1 MSDKTKKL
9 KIVMLGLKG
18 LVLSGEAGGIERHVA
33 ELAPRLVA
41 QGHQVTVYVRPRFN
55 QNESKEFKGVR
66 LIQLPSIS
74 TKHLDAIIHTF
85 LASWHVLF
93 QDVDIIH
100 YHGIGPSTLAW
111 IPRLF
116 KRSAKTIVTFH
127 SLDRFHQK
135 WGWFARLYLM
145 FSEWTAVK
153 YPHGTISVSRGMQ
166 DYCLKHFHAET
177 EYIPNGANTFEYPG
191 SDLLGQWGLEPDS
204 YFLTAVRLVKQKGV
218 HHLIAAYDGFESEK
232 QLVVVGS
239 GDEYPGSYADAVHRQ
254 GEGNS
259 SVIFLGFQTG
269 SALRQLF
276 ANCYVYIHP
285 SEAEG
290 LSVSILEAMAAERCV
305 LVSDIPENVESIDHS
320 GISFVNASPEDLRV
334 KIRQLINHPKIVDEL
349 GKKGKRWVEK
359 EYNWDRIAE
368 LTENYFARILSEPK

>member
-1 MSDKTKKL
+1 M
-9 KIVMLGLKG
+9 
-18 LVLSGEAGGIERHVA
+18 
-33 ELAPRLVA
+33 
-41 QGHQVTVYVRPRFN
+41 
-55 QNESKEFKGVR
+55 
-66 LIQLPSIS
+66 
-74 TKHLDAIIHTF
+74 
-85 LASWHVLF
+85 
-93 QDVDIIH
+93 
-100 YHGIGPSTLAW
+100 
-111 IPRLF
+111 
-116 KRSAKTIVTFH
+116 
-127 SLDRFHQK
+127 
-135 WGWFARLYLM
+135 
-145 FSEWTAVK
+145 
-153 YPHGTISVSRGMQ
+153 
-166 DYCLKHFHAET
+166 
-177 EYIPNGANTFEYPG
+177 
-191 SDLLGQWGLEPDS
+191 
-204 YFLTAVRLVKQKGV
+204 TAVRLVKQKGV